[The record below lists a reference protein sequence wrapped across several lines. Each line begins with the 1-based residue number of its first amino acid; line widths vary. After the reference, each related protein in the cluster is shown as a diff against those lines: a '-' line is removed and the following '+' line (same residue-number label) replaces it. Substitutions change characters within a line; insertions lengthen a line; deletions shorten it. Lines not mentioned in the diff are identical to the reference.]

1 MARSAAEIIDEYLSV
16 TGSAADLQSGLATL
30 SMGMSPEEQRDA
42 AIDFAQAAS
51 GLLVLFREAPLVGGA
66 IDTASLANNLAKVN
80 RDIETLGYIDDA
92 TYAGVLSDVGSIFS
106 AGAKLKGSGSNCF
119 QGPCTGF
126 V

>member
-66 IDTASLANNLAKVN
+66 IRETKGASVEL
-80 RDIETLGYIDDA
+80 
-92 TYAGVLSDVGSIFS
+92 FS
-106 AGAKLKGSGSNCF
+106 
-119 QGPCTGF
+119 
-126 V
+126 